1 MGNQRR
7 FERHLR
13 PVSDLTENG
22 HGPGK
27 SPGKSPEAREGIEL
41 EDPGEQAAE
50 DAELMENLMDDWF
63 DLTDELVASLADQ
76 IDAAIENDGED
87 EVPAPEDSEGEEDFL
102 EQGLDTIVERYGL
115 EGIVMGS
122 VLASR
127 YLVEHILAH
136 GETVTGIEDALEMMP
151 PLSVQR
157 LRNEAL
163 SLAEAVVAEAGGV
176 RECSLRAATKL
187 GKKKPEDALTIAL
200 SVWQA
205 FCFLGSTHAIG
216 ISWCDEE
223 DLDDLDD
230 QLESYPEDYLLEEDD
245 YLEDEHQED

>member
-13 PVSDLTENG
+13 PVSDPTENG
-22 HGPGK
+22 HGPRKG
-27 SPGKSPEAREGIEL
+27 PEARERVAL
-41 EDPGEQAAE
+41 DDPEEKVAE

-63 DLTDELVASLADQ
+63 QLTDELVASLADH
-76 IDAAIENDGED
+76 IDAATEKNGED
-87 EVPAPEDSEGEEDFL
+87 ELSSSENSDDDFL
-102 EQGLDTIVERYGL
+102 EQGFDRIIERYGL
-115 EGIVMGS
+115 DGMVMGS

-136 GETVTGIEDALEMMP
+136 KESVTGIENALEMMP
-151 PLSVQR
+151 PLSMKR

-163 SLAEAVVAEAGGV
+163 SLTEAVVAEAGGV

-187 GKKKPEDALTIAL
+187 AKKKPEDALAVSV

-205 FCFLGSTHAIG
+205 FCFLGSTRGIG

-223 DLDDLDD
+223 VYYDLEDE
-230 QLESYPEDYLLEEDD
+230 LEPYPEDYLLEEDHD
-245 YLEDEHQED
+245 LEDEHQQD